1 MEDEMASLFE
11 GMILFNPS
19 EISDN
24 NNNNNNNNNSTDESS
39 KNDHDPNPVVA
50 IPHVSSS
57 SSLTTN
63 SSEIVTEE
71 LTTLSSQPLDENLFS
86 DLTLVSPIEDL
97 TLNLQSDSSSA
108 STTAT
113 STSLSAKIPSIS
125 RQISRKKKKTAIKIG
140 YGRDTY
146 IQDEPS
152 LSAPMESSD
161 SSISIQN
168 SEVNTLLRTE
178 SGKSHLS
185 TLSESETQNSSIEI
199 EIPEGRILSD
209 RDCTN
214 SVVVETNPVPVP
226 ETTRSSDPE
235 TNCDSIEEKL
245 MTIKN
250 QIREKIDNIRVM
262 VDSASVKRKESSR
275 KRRKA
280 AEKVSLLSIKYKE
293 LEKEL
298 EEACETEDFER
309 AERVSESVA
318 VVEKEKEK
326 FMNAS
331 RDAEAECD
339 TDDLKMQMVLEMQI
353 AAEEESVKLL
363 EQFAKEASDNANLIL
378 KNAQV
383 FSSKEMAHW
392 ESSVENLEIK
402 KMELEIKTDLI
413 NDARTGLDKSI
424 ELSVQDDKREKE
436 LLCKKRDDLKEDLEK
451 LFLLVRQKEAEI
463 AENDLYIQ
471 EVEKRIDNEVSGFH
485 EAQTSIDMKF
495 HDMKSALSIMEKE
508 NKALCMKKKEVDDFV
523 AQEEIKGAKLR
534 ELTSFSIAEAT
545 ACKEL
550 VALRKSL
557 ALPILRSREDKVRL
571 AKTEEKILED
581 IQMLRQEVSA
591 ARTSLQEL
599 SSARSNI
606 QQEITAFKQR
616 VLFIDKRSPEL
627 EAEKKVAAAARNFKE
642 AGRIAAEAKTLSIEK
657 EGMQI
662 KLEASIL
669 ELEKIEKDIKNTVER
684 LHASEELILC
694 KEKEA
699 ALAGCERLHLV
710 AAAAIAERS
719 AALEFGD
726 AEEAKA
732 LLSEIQTAE
741 SQAAKLQ
748 EAYGLEEK
756 FANSKNHLISI
767 ELIVNL
773 GSDQLSKMVSSVSV
787 TTT

>member
-24 NNNNNNNNNSTDESS
+24 NNNNDTDNSS
-39 KNDHDPNPVVA
+39 KNDRESNPVVA

-57 SSLTTN
+57 SSLATT
-63 SSEIVTEE
+63 SSEPVTEE
-71 LTTLSSQPLDENLFS
+71 LTISSSQPLDENLFS
-86 DLTLVSPIEDL
+86 DLTLVTPIEDL
-97 TLNLQSDSSSA
+97 TSNLQSDSPSTSA
-108 STTAT
+108 TAT

-125 RQISRKKKKTAIKIG
+125 RQISRKKKKSAIKIG
-140 YGRDTY
+140 YGRDSY

-152 LSAPMESSD
+152 LSSPIEPSN

-168 SEVNTLLRTE
+168 SEANTLLRTE
-178 SGKSHLS
+178 SEKSHLS
-185 TLSESETQNSSIEI
+185 TQSESEPQNSSIEV
-199 EIPEGRILSD
+199 EIQEERVLSD
-209 RDCTN
+209 RDCAN
-214 SVVVETNPVPVP
+214 SVEAETKPDLVPVP
-226 ETTRSSDPE
+226 ETTRISDPE
-235 TNCDSIEEKL
+235 TNCDSIEDKL
-245 MTIKN
+245 MSIKN

-280 AEKVSLLSIKYKE
+280 AEKVSLLSIKYME

-309 AERVSESVA
+309 AERVSESAA
-318 VVEKEKEK
+318 VVEKEKEG
-326 FMNAS
+326 FMNAL

-339 TDDLKMQMVLEMQI
+339 ADDLKMQMVLEMQI
-353 AAEEESVKLL
+353 AAEEEGVQLL
-363 EQFAKEASDNANLIL
+363 EQFAKEASDNADLIL

-392 ESSVENLEIK
+392 QSSVENLEIR
-402 KMELEIKTDLI
+402 KMELEIETDLI

-424 ELSVQDDKREKE
+424 DLSVQDDKREKE

-451 LFLLVRQKEAEI
+451 LLLLVRQKEAEI
-463 AENDLYIQ
+463 AENDLNIQ
-471 EVEKRIDNEVSGFH
+471 EVEKRIDNGLSGFH
-485 EAQTSIDMKF
+485 EAQTSVDMKF
-495 HDMKSALSIMEKE
+495 HDMKSALSVMEKE
-508 NKALCMKKKEVDDFV
+508 NEALCIKKKEVDDFV
-523 AQEEIKGAKLR
+523 AQEEIKGAKIR
-534 ELTSFSIAEAT
+534 ELTSVSIAEAT

-581 IQMLRQEVSA
+581 VQMLRQEVSA

-642 AGRIAAEAKTLSIEK
+642 AGRIAAEAKTLSIEM
-657 EGMQI
+657 EGVQI
-662 KLEASIL
+662 KLEASIS
-669 ELEKIEKDIKNTVER
+669 ELEKIEEDIKNTVAR
-684 LHASEELILC
+684 LHESEELILC

-726 AEEAKA
+726 SEEANA
-732 LLSEIQTAE
+732 LLSEIETAK

-756 FANSKNHLISI
+756 FANSENHLISM
-767 ELIVNL
+767 ELIANL

>member
-24 NNNNNNNNNSTDESS
+24 NNNNNTDNSS
-39 KNDHDPNPVVA
+39 KNDHDSNPVVA
-50 IPHVSSS
+50 IPLVSSS
-57 SSLTTN
+57 SSLATTI
-63 SSEIVTEE
+63 SEPVTEE

-86 DLTLVSPIEDL
+86 DLTLVTPIEDL
-97 TLNLQSDSSSA
+97 TSNLQSDSPSTSA
-108 STTAT
+108 TAT

-125 RQISRKKKKTAIKIG
+125 RQISRKKKKSAIKIG
-140 YGRDTY
+140 YGRDSY

-152 LSAPMESSD
+152 LASPIEPSN
-161 SSISIQN
+161 SSIPIQN
-168 SEVNTLLRTE
+168 SDANTLLRTE
-178 SGKSHLS
+178 SEKSHLS
-185 TLSESETQNSSIEI
+185 TLSESEPQNSSIEV
-199 EIPEGRILSD
+199 EIQEERVLSD
-209 RDCTN
+209 RDYAN
-214 SVVVETNPVPVP
+214 SVEAETKPVP
-226 ETTRSSDPE
+226 ETTRISDPE

-245 MTIKN
+245 MSIKN
-250 QIREKIDNIRVM
+250 QIREKIDSIRVM

-309 AERVSESVA
+309 AERLSESAA
-318 VVEKEKEK
+318 VVEKEKGEV
-326 FMNAS
+326 MNS
-331 RDAEAECD
+331 LRDAEAECD
-339 TDDLKMQMVLEMQI
+339 ADDLKMQMVLEMQI
-353 AAEEESVKLL
+353 AAEEEGVQLL
-363 EQFAKEASDNANLIL
+363 EQFAKEASDNADLIL

-392 ESSVENLEIK
+392 QSSVENLEIK
-402 KMELEIKTDLI
+402 KMELEIETDLI
-413 NDARTGLDKSI
+413 NDARMGLDKSI

-451 LFLLVRQKEAEI
+451 LLLLVRQKEAEI
-463 AENDLYIQ
+463 AENDLNIQ
-471 EVEKRIDNEVSGFH
+471 EVEKRIDNGVSGFH
-485 EAQTSIDMKF
+485 EAQTSVDMKF
-495 HDMKSALSIMEKE
+495 HDMKSALSVMETE
-508 NKALCMKKKEVDDFV
+508 NEALCIKKKEVDDFV
-523 AQEEIKGAKLR
+523 AQEEMKGAKLR
-534 ELTSFSIAEAT
+534 ELTSVSIAEAT

-581 IQMLRQEVSA
+581 VQMLRQEVSA

-642 AGRIAAEAKTLSIEK
+642 AGRIAAEAKNLSIEK

-662 KLEASIL
+662 KLEASIS
-669 ELEKIEKDIKNTVER
+669 ELEKIEEDIKNTVAR
-684 LHASEELILC
+684 LHESEELILC

-726 AEEAKA
+726 SEEANA
-732 LLSEIQTAE
+732 LLSEIETAK

-756 FANSKNHLISI
+756 FANSENHLISM
-767 ELIVNL
+767 ELIANL
-773 GSDQLSKMVSSVSV
+773 GSDQLSKMVFSVSV